1 MYVETREGFNVP
13 PSGAYFLFI
22 SVVLLPR
29 YLEVRLSLDIEDGV
43 DITGF

>member
-1 MYVETREGFNVP
+1 MNVETREGFNVP
-13 PSGAYFLFI
+13 PSGAYLLFL

-29 YLEVRLSLDIEDGV
+29 YLEVRLDLEDGV